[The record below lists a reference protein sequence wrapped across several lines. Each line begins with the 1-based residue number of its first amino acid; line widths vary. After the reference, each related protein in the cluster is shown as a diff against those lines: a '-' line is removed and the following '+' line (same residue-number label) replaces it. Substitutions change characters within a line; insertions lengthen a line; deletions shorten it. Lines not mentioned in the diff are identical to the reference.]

1 MAQSYEMLMDGFS
14 SNDGPTPNHD
24 EVKSGEVSGIYIDG
38 INLCAVEFAFT
49 ITVTVTTCAS
59 RSQARNISVIDS
71 VVA

>member
-49 ITVTVTTCAS
+49 ITVTTCTS